1 MRHSDRPAAGVVVC
15 LWCDHEFSPRKS
27 GGSPQR
33 FCCPEHRRAFH
44 IAAHQFVLAEFSAGR
59 LTVAEIKQFAGA
71 KRISLRAAERVL
83 PSVPFPA
90 RNKVAERD
98 DRSRGERE

>member
-1 MRHSDRPAAGVVVC
+1 MRHSDRPAGAVLVC

-33 FCCPEHRRAFH
+33 FCCPEHRLSFH

-59 LTVAEIKQFAGA
+59 LTVAEIKKFASA
-71 KRISLRAAERVL
+71 SPLTL
-83 PSVPFPA
+83 PADEQGRPQLLFRSGRSGQGMTTHVPS
-90 RNKVAERD
+90 E
-98 DRSRGERE
+98 E